1 MTLRI
6 TYVGHATV
14 LVDMDGVRLLTDP
27 VLRNRVLH
35 LRRAGAAPASAL
47 RGLDAAL
54 VSHGHWDHL
63 DLPSLERLGRELPVV
78 CPRGIGKLLRRR
90 KFSHVVEVDEGERV
104 TIGALSVT
112 ATFAE
117 HDGSRGPLGV
127 QAPSLGYAIEGSRRV
142 YFAGDT
148 DLFEGMAELGTF
160 DVALVPVSGWG
171 SKVGPGHL
179 DPERAVE
186 AVARLRPKIAI
197 PIHWGTYSTVNR
209 QPTRGHAEEFASL
222 AAKRVPGVE
231 VRIVELAETLELD

>member
-1 MTLRI
+1 MSLRI

-27 VLRNRVLH
+27 VLRSRVMH
-35 LRRAGAAPASAL
+35 LRRSAAAPASAL

-63 DLPSLERLGRELPVV
+63 DLPSLDRLGRELPVV
-78 CPRGIGKLLRRR
+78 CPRGIGQLLRRR
-90 KFSHVVEVDEGERV
+90 KFSHVVEVEEGERIA
-104 TIGALSVT
+104 IGGLSVT

-127 QAPSLGYAIEGSRRV
+127 QAPSFGYAIEGSRRV

-148 DLFEGMAELGTF
+148 DLFEGMADLGVF
-160 DVALVPVSGWG
+160 DVALIPVSGWG

-179 DPERAVE
+179 DPTRAVE
-186 AVARLRPKIAI
+186 AVERLRPRLAI
-197 PIHWGTYSTVNR
+197 PIHWGTYTTLNR
-209 QPTRGHAEEFASL
+209 RPTREPADEFAAL
-222 AAKRVPGVE
+222 AREQLPDVDVRVLDVGE
-231 VRIVELAETLELD
+231 SFELD